1 MAEERN
7 LICIS
12 CPLGCNLTVTI
23 DGEDVTVTGN
33 TCKNGEKYG
42 IEEVTNPKRVIPSTV
57 VIRNGKLPRLPVK
70 TADAVPKGMI
80 FEIMD
85 EINKAVATAPVKMGD
100 VIIEDVLGTGVN
112 VVASCSMDE
121 LN

>member
-12 CPLGCNLTVTI
+12 CPLGCTLTVTI

-112 VVASCSMDE
+112 VVASRSMDE